1 MTKNNQS
8 LIYSEKKKLKNKN
21 IREKSKEYIFKLWI
35 WNKMEKSNIH
45 QSLAFSIFGC
55 LGPRADLLFK
65 TDKPSQYSW
74 NATVATWIKNG
85 KHQITI
91 TLSWFDF
98 NQLKKELVNISNGIA
113 VGKSVAL
120 RWSGTFAISCATSK
134 SYSSR
139 FLIRPL
145 LR

>member
-8 LIYSEKKKLKNKN
+8 LIYSEKKLKKKN

-45 QSLAFSIFGC
+45 QNLAFSIFAIWFQEEIYFSKQINQHYDG
-55 LGPRADLLFK
+55 GM
-65 TDKPSQYSW
+65 W
-74 NATVATWIKNG
+74 MKNC

-98 NQLKKELVNISNGIA
+98 NQLKKELVNISNGIR

-120 RWSGTFAISCATSK
+120 RCNGTFAISSSTSE

-145 LR
+145 LL